1 MNEEATEIFGAG
13 AGVAGVVGGADQSG
27 VRLYN
32 ERLILT
38 LVRRFGPLSKVEVAR
53 LTGLSVQSTTAIMNR
68 LQEEGLLRREAPLR
82 GKVGQP
88 TIPMSLDP
96 QGAFSI
102 GLKVGRRSC
111 DLVLIDLCG
120 AIRKRVTDVFA
131 YPTPSRVKSFVAASI
146 KGLVE
151 TLSADERKRIQGVG
165 VAAPFELWK
174 WAEEIGAPTAEMEA
188 WQGFDLAAEVEALCG
203 LPTILFNDATSACA
217 AEFFFGQAWRRRDF
231 LYFFVGTFVGG
242 GVVLNGAIYPGRT
255 GNAGAVGSMP
265 VARRT
270 ARGLDVAQ
278 LIATAS
284 ILQLERAVEAAGL
297 DPSSIWRTPSAW
309 DDFGPPL
316 DAWVAGAA
324 SGLAQ
329 ASIAALSVIDFE
341 AIVIDGAM
349 PAGVRKKLRDRV
361 EEEFRAMD
369 RRGLSEVDIIEGAVG
384 ADARAVGGAALPL
397 IKSFARDREVLFKD
411 AQIGAP

>member
-1 MNEEATEIFGAG
+1 MNEVAAQFLETAS
-13 AGVAGVVGGADQSG
+13 GVAGVVGGADQSG

-68 LQEEGLLRREAPLR
+68 LQDEGLLRREAALR

-88 TIPMSLDP
+88 TVPMSLDP

-102 GLKVGRRSC
+102 GLKVGRRSY
-111 DLVLIDLCG
+111 DLVLIDFCG
-120 AIRKRVTDVFA
+120 GVRKRKTDVFA
-131 YPTPSRVKSFVAASI
+131 YPTPARLKAFVA
-146 KGLVE
+146 
-151 TLSADERKRIQGVG
+151 SAFAGVVGALNAHEKKRIQGVG

-174 WAEEIGAPTAEMEA
+174 WAEEIGAPASEMDA
-188 WQGFDLAAEVEALCG
+188 WRGFDIASEVHAICG
-203 LPTILFNDATSACA
+203 FPTMLFNDATSACA

-242 GVVLNGAIYPGRT
+242 GVVLNGAIHSGRT
-255 GNAGAVGSMP
+255 GNAGAIGSMP
-265 VARRT
+265 VARPT
-270 ARGLDVAQ
+270 QRGVGVAQ

-284 ILQLERAVEAAGL
+284 ILQLERRVESAGL
-297 DPSSIWRTPSAW
+297 DPSSIWRTPSSW
-309 DDFGPPL
+309 DDFGAPL
-316 DAWVAGAA
+316 DAWIADAA
-324 SGLAQ
+324 FGLAQ

-341 AIVIDGAM
+341 AIVIDGGM
-349 PAGVRKKLRDRV
+349 PVAVRTRLRERV

-369 RRGLSEVDIIEGAVG
+369 RRGLSDVEILEGAVG
-384 ADARAVGGAALPL
+384 ADARAIGGAAWPL

-411 AQIGAP
+411 AQLSAP